1 MGEDRGRFSVI
12 ADLDKKFKVLAEELV
27 SFINRGIKD
36 LYLSAM

>member
-1 MGEDRGRFSVI
+1 MI
-12 ADLDKKFKVLAEELV
+12 ADPDKKFKVLAEELV